1 MDFVELMIC
10 EVTDM
15 PVSYKN
21 NSHIVHNSSSNH
33 FIKLHITI
41 TITGLK
47 HLFSKVVRDKFI
59 MS

>member
-1 MDFVELMIC
+1 MIC